1 MSARITPLRLEGF
14 EQLPKHARRCV
25 FWEVD
30 PSTLPADDHLA
41 DPEFEKEAWLSMVML
56 EWGSCGKIAY
66 SDGQPVGYAVYAPP
80 AANTPSMLVIIVL

>member
-1 MSARITPLRLEGF
+1 MHIRTAGESGRLVSASIRPLRLDEF

-30 PSTLPADDHLA
+30 PRTLGGERLA

-56 EWGSCGKIAY
+56 EWGSCGQVAT
-66 SDGQPVGYAVYAPP
+66 P
-80 AANTPSMLVIIVL
+80 A